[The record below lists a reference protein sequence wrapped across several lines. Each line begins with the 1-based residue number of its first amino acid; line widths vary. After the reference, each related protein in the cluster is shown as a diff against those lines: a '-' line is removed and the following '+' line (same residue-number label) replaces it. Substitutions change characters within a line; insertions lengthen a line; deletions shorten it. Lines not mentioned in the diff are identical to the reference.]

1 MARINPVDHE
11 STQGPVRE
19 TLDRLKAKHGGLPN
33 LIRTLGNSAVALQ
46 SYVGLGQAIGG
57 GTLSAALRE
66 QIAVTMAGVNG
77 CEYCAS
83 AHTMIGKKNG
93 VDGDELARNL
103 VGDSADDTTKA
114 VLSFARVVTT
124 KRGFVS
130 DEDLTAIRDAGFDDG
145 QVLEIVANVVHN
157 TLTNYVNHV
166 AQTTNDFP
174 RVAVGEP
181 VSA

>member
-1 MARINPVDHE
+1 MARIQPVKHE

-19 TLDRLKAKHGGLPN
+19 TLDRLKAKNGGLPN
-33 LIRTLGNSAVALQ
+33 LIRTLGNSPVALA

-57 GTLSAALRE
+57 GTLSAKLRE

-83 AHTMIGKKNG
+83 AHTMIGKKVG

-103 VGDSADDTTKA
+103 VGDSGHEQTKT
-114 VLSFARVVTT
+114 VLEFARSVSL

-130 DEDLTAIRDAGFDDG
+130 DGELEAIRDAGFDDG

-157 TLTNYVNHV
+157 TLTNYINHV
-166 AQTTNDFP
+166 AQTDLDFP

-181 VSA
+181 VTA